1 MGSILI
7 EEFTSGLPDAS
18 ELIRVTLR
26 LLFAMILGGII
37 GLERE
42 KNDKPA
48 GVRTHMLVA
57 MGSALLVLAPLE
69 LGVSLNEIGR
79 IIQGVAAGIGFIGAG
94 AIIKQT
100 QNEEVLGLTTA
111 AGIWLTA
118 GIGVAVGLGSLGIAA
133 LSVALTWLT
142 LAVIGRIRQ
151 R

>member
-1 MGSILI
+1 M
-7 EEFTSGLPDAS
+7 PDAS